1 MTGTLLR
8 RLEKIEKLM
17 NPPDNV
23 PKVRIQVA
31 FINPDGTVAG
41 TRIIEPGKPDEI
53 IDFGQLDKDE
63 TD

>member
-1 MTGTLLR
+1 MSNLLK
-8 RLEKIEKLM
+8 RLEKVEGLM

-23 PKVRIQVA
+23 PKIRFEIVY
-31 FINPDGTVAG
+31 INPDKTVAG
-41 TRIIEPGKPDEI
+41 KRIIEPGKPDEI